1 MLFFTSDYVN
11 TFAIIVSV
19 FIVVLVLVQVFHEL
33 FVERG
38 SLVRKMI
45 VLTISGFVFVLCLLC
60 IVADGKVL
68 GYQLDGVR
76 AKQDYEISGW
86 KKEWANYLLIASV
99 VLGLCTIFV
108 LNIKD
113 SEGEQDRR

>member
-19 FIVVLVLVQVFHEL
+19 FIVVLILVQVCHEL
-33 FVERG
+33 TVKQD
-38 SLVRKMI
+38 SLARKII
-45 VLTISGFVFVLCLLC
+45 VLTISGLALVPCLIC
-60 IVADGKVL
+60 MVADGKVM
-68 GYQLDGVR
+68 GYQLDGAR

-108 LNIKD
+108 LAIRD
-113 SEGEQDRR
+113 SEVKQSPN